1 VDVHEL
7 TAAYALHALDEDE
20 REAYEAHLGRCEQ
33 CRAELAQLGETAAAL
48 AWGVESPA
56 PPPALRDRIIRAAAL
71 ERENVVPLLPA
82 RRAWVPRAT
91 AAAAAVA
98 ACVAVGL
105 GVWAA
110 TLSHSLDKERSARAA
125 EAQATQ
131 ILSDPAAK
139 RVPLSGGRGTV
150 AVDRSGRGVLVVRR
164 LPAAP
169 ADRTYEAWVIPH
181 GSKPIRAGIF
191 AGGGSMTVVPLEHPV
206 PAGSVVAAT
215 IESAGGVDA
224 PTGKPVFS
232 AQT

>member
-1 VDVHEL
+1 MDVHEL

-33 CRAELAQLGETAAAL
+33 CRAELAQLGETAVAL

-56 PPPALRDRIIRAAAL
+56 PPPALRDRILRAAAL
-71 ERENVVPLLPA
+71 ERENVVPLPV
-82 RRAWVPRAT
+82 RRMWVPRAT

-125 EAQATQ
+125 EAQAMQ
-131 ILSDPAAK
+131 IYSDPAAK
-139 RVPLSGGRGTV
+139 RVSLSGGRGTV
-150 AVDRSGRGVLVVRR
+150 AVDRSGRGVLVVRE

-181 GSKPIRAGIF
+181 GSKPIRAGTF
-191 AGGGSMTVVPLEHPV
+191 AGGGSITVVPLEQPV

-215 IESAGGVDA
+215 VEPAGGVDA
-224 PTGKPVFS
+224 PTGKPVVS